1 MATLTEDDVAQGRPQ
16 PMIRFEQL
24 PAAVD
29 APDARGPLTAEEE
42 ETWELCQRSFAQYK
56 DAWFVAAGAL
66 DISLR
71 GRLWRRD
78 YNTAEAFI
86 RDVADMSTS
95 NAYRQIAGARIA
107 ALLAEPPRLEL
118 ESNDLSRMRDSDNV
132 RSYVIS
138 QRAAEGL
145 TPIREDYGD
154 DAAADAYRTVAE
166 ATGRDKVSQRTIVGV
181 VRQFPR
187 KAEEELNA
195 EQRRERLR
203 ELAVKQAAAEAA
215 AKVQPVEPT
224 EPVAVFAALVLA
236 AEAFASKTDGLA
248 AAYTAAV
255 EADPEEAKRLAVRLR
270 DHLTTV
276 VDNLPNV

>member
-29 APDARGPLTAEEE
+29 SPDAQGPLTAEEE

-78 YNTAEAFI
+78 YDTAEAFI

-132 RSYVIS
+132 RAYVIS
-138 QRAAEGL
+138 QRAAESL
-145 TPIREDYGD
+145 TPIREDYGE
-154 DAAADAYRTVAE
+154 DAAAEAYRTVAE
-166 ATGRDKVSQRTIVGV
+166 ATGRDKVSQKTIVGIV
-181 VRQFPR
+181 KQFPR
-187 KAEEELNA
+187 RAVEELDA
-195 EQRRERLR
+195 EQRRERLHA
-203 ELAVKQAAAEAA
+203 LALRQADAEAA
-215 AKVQPVEPT
+215 AKAQPA
-224 EPVAVFAALVLA
+224 PVAAFAAYVA
-236 AEAFASKTDGLA
+236 TAEAFAGKTDGLA
-248 AAYTAAV
+248 AAYSAAAA
-255 EADPEEAKRLAVRLR
+255 ADPVEAKRLAVRLR
-270 DHLTTV
+270 DHLTVV